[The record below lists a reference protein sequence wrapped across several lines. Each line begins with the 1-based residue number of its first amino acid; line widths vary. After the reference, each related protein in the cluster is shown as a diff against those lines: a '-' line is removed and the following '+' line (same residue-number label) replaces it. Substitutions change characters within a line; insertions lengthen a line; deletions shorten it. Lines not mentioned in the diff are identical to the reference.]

1 MPAPSRGELV
11 RLLGEE
17 LRREKEALGA
27 LVTLEVGKIAQEGLG
42 EVQEMIDIC
51 DFAVGLSR
59 QLYGRSIAS
68 ERPGHR
74 LTETWH
80 PLGPVGVISAFN
92 FPVAVWSWNA
102 ALALV
107 CGDPVVWKPSERTP
121 LTAIATTSLLARA
134 AERHG
139 DVPDGLFELVV
150 GGADRAV
157 QLAEDPRIALV
168 SATGSTAMGKAIA
181 PGIAARL
188 GRSLLELGGN
198 NAAVVAPSADL
209 DLVVR
214 AVLFSAVGTAGQRCT
229 SLRRLIVH
237 SSVADDLLERLAKAY
252 RSVPIGDP
260 REPDTLVGP
269 LVTGEAFGRMEAAI
283 GEAVAQGGEV
293 VVGGGRALADR
304 WPDAWYA
311 EPAIVRMPAQS
322 DVVRQETFAPILY
335 VLAYDDLDEAI
346 ALQNGVPQGL
356 ASSIFT
362 TDLREAEQFL
372 AATGSDCGIA
382 NVNIGPSGAE
392 IGGAF
397 GGEKETGGGRESGSD
412 AWRAY
417 MRRQTATVNFTSD
430 LPLAQ
435 GIRVRRR
442 RRRLTEP
449 RDLPQARLVRAAV
462 APRRHARRG
471 LRRGGRLDRRVLP
484 LLVVDARSRD
494 FPRRRGHAAG
504 RRRGGHGRD
513 GRRVPRRDRRA
524 RREARSGRRGAP
536 SRAPVRGARV
546 RRLPAR
552 RRVKARPLDRR
563 RGTRQPRAGRLRV
576 RARGGG
582 RHGPRRAGRRDRSRD
597 EQRRRV
603 LRARRRSRG
612 SSWRGESTTSRCTP
626 TPS

>member
-11 RLLGEE
+11 RLLGDE

-74 LTETWH
+74 LTEPWH

-121 LTAIATTSLLARA
+121 LTAIATMSLLARA

-157 QLAEDPRIALV
+157 QLVEDPRIALV
-168 SATGSTAMGKAIA
+168 SATGSTTMGKAIA
-181 PGIAARL
+181 PAIAARL

-252 RSVPIGDP
+252 GSVPIGDP

-283 GEAVAQGGEV
+283 GEAVAQGGDV

-335 VLAYDDLDEAI
+335 VLAYDDFDEAI

-362 TDLREAEQFL
+362 TDLREAERFL

-435 GIRVRRR
+435 GIRFDV
-442 RRRLTEP
+442 
-449 RDLPQARLVRAAV
+449 D
-462 APRRHARRG
+462 
-471 LRRGGRLDRRVLP
+471 
-484 LLVVDARSRD
+484 VDA
-494 FPRRRGHAAG
+494 
-504 RRRGGHGRD
+504 
-513 GRRVPRRDRRA
+513 
-524 RREARSGRRGAP
+524 
-536 SRAPVRGARV
+536 
-546 RRLPAR
+546 
-552 RRVKARPLDRR
+552 
-563 RGTRQPRAGRLRV
+563 
-576 RARGGG
+576 
-582 RHGPRRAGRRDRSRD
+582 
-597 EQRRRV
+597 
-603 LRARRRSRG
+603 
-612 SSWRGESTTSRCTP
+612 
-626 TPS
+626 